1 MKRRSILLLILLGTL
16 YVGAS
21 VFVVEYFAHL
31 YRQQELVEEQLYL
44 RKQSAL
50 LRAKLETTL
59 NQEIFA
65 AESLVVIA
73 NINREFIAQHWQ
85 HIAAQLVARSQLIR
99 NISLAPD
106 NIVQYVYPLEGNQRA
121 MGFDYRTDEE
131 QFATVEQA
139 RLTQSV
145 VLAGPLTL
153 VQGGEAL
160 LVQFPLFANP
170 ADETSYWGTLSLVL
184 DITTLY
190 QLLELDA
197 QEQVQYAL
205 KNTAKGSQV
214 FYGNANTFAQADV
227 ILPLHLPNGRWA
239 LAAKFNAAPQPH
251 ATLIRA
257 LGALL
262 CLVLFVSV
270 AILVRAYYLVKA
282 TSLQDDLTMLANR
295 RAIMQH
301 LNDLTRGAEVHKHF
315 AIINIDVNDFKAV
328 NDSYGHDC
336 GDALLVHIA
345 RELQRTLRDSDIIA
359 RLGGDEF
366 LVLLHRI
373 SSDEQVAAIVDKLRL
388 HIERSPLNYKGHIV
402 YPSISCGF
410 SCYTECTLDIAALLA
425 QADKRMYEDKQ
436 SNKLG
441 GKRTVTA

>member
-1 MKRRSILLLILLGTL
+1 MTRRSILLLILLSTL
-16 YVGAS
+16 YLGAS
-21 VFVVEYFAHL
+21 AFVIEYFAHL
-31 YRQQELVEEQLYL
+31 YQQQEYVEEQLYL

-73 NINREFIAQHWQ
+73 NINREFTAQHWQ
-85 HIAAQLVARSQLIR
+85 HIAAQLVARSQLVRSIT
-99 NISLAPD
+99 LAPN

-121 MGFDYRTDEE
+121 LGFDYRTDEK
-131 QFATVEQA
+131 QFAAIEQA
-139 RLTQSV
+139 QQTQSV
-145 VLAGPLTL
+145 VLAGPFTL

-160 LVQFPLFANP
+160 LAQFPLFATP
-170 ADETSYWGTLSLVL
+170 ADKSSYWGTLSLVL

-190 QLLELDA
+190 HLLELDS

-205 KNTAKGSQV
+205 KNTAEGSLV
-214 FYGNANTFAQADV
+214 FYGDADTFTHADV

-239 LAAKFNAAPQPH
+239 LAAKFNAEPQRH

-270 AILVRAYYLVKA
+270 AILVRAYFLVKA
-282 TSLQDDLTMLANR
+282 TSLQDDLTLLANR
-295 RAIMQH
+295 RAIMLH
-301 LNDLTRGAEVHKHF
+301 LDDLTRGSDVHKYF

-345 RELQRTLRDSDIIA
+345 KELQRTLRDSDIIA

-373 SSDEQVAAIVDKLRL
+373 NSDEQIAAIVEKLRL
-388 HIERSPLNYKGHIV
+388 HIESSPLNYKGHII

-410 SCYTECTLDIAALLA
+410 SCHTECTLDIAALLA

-436 SNKLG
+436 SNKLS
-441 GKRTVTA
+441 GKKTVIA